1 MMPQY
6 VFALVCRNKQKARQH
21 VKYTDVGT
29 EIIHIKLKDYIVSL
43 YDDWLRDVTII
54 FSLNANLQN
63 VTSADLYVKV
73 TLEAFICLEKT
84 W

>member
-1 MMPQY
+1 MMH

-21 VKYTDVGT
+21 DNCTDVGT

-43 YDDWLRDVTII
+43 YDDWLRDVI
-54 FSLNANLQN
+54 FGLNANLQN

-73 TLEAFICLEKT
+73 TVEAFICLEKT
-84 W
+84 WL